1 VTDSPVTMS
10 RRKRSALAASW
21 LAVGA
26 VVVLAVSAFAQIS
39 LTPRIIHVDK
49 LTCAELLSLPRE
61 ANDRLLIFFDGFISG
76 MRQRMVWDE
85 RAEGEMIER
94 AVGYC
99 KADPSGTVLSA
110 FMRAAGP

>member
-1 VTDSPVTMS
+1 MTDSPVTMP
-10 RRKRSALAASW
+10 RRKGSALAASW

-26 VVVLAVSAFAQIS
+26 VVVLAVSAFAQMS
-39 LTPRIIHVDK
+39 PPRIIHVDK
-49 LTCAELLSLPRE
+49 FTCAELLSLPRE
-61 ANDRLLIFFDGFISG
+61 LNDRMLIFFDGFISG

-85 RAEGEMIER
+85 RAEGEMVER

-110 FMRAAGP
+110 FMRAASP